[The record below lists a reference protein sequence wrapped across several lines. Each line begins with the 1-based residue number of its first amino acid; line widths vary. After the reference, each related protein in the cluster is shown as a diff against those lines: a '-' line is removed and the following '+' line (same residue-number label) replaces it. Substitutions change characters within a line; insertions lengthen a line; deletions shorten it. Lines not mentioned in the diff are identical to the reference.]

1 MDMERLQDELRMF
14 KDRHFPQQRLRSSLT
29 VYVLLALS
37 YLLIIIL
44 FVVSLSRVS
53 VLSSQ
58 LSEQRSELKQNH
70 SSNEFKPG
78 YGNLT
83 WLLPRLSVS
92 VLSSQLSELRSE
104 LKQNHSS
111 NEFKLSVLS
120 SQLSEQR
127 SELKQNHSSNEF
139 KLFPCG
145 PEAREWEYFS
155 GKCYYFSLRVTS
167 WQTAK
172 ALCEEKHAQLAI
184 INSHAK
190 QNFIMYRTRD
200 KRFWIGLSDQNAEG
214 EWKWIDGSDSTAGF
228 TYWKEG
234 EPSDS
239 NHNEDCAHV
248 WTYGEWND
256 VHCTYECYYICEKP
270 VPL

>member
-58 LSEQRSELKQNH
+58 LSEL
-70 SSNEFKPG
+70 
-78 YGNLT
+78 
-83 WLLPRLSVS
+83 
-92 VLSSQLSELRSE
+92 
-104 LKQNHSS
+104 
-111 NEFKLSVLS
+111 
-120 SQLSEQR
+120 R

-145 PEAREWEYFS
+145 SEAREWEYFS

>member
-58 LSEQRSELKQNH
+58 LSEQ
-70 SSNEFKPG
+70 
-78 YGNLT
+78 
-83 WLLPRLSVS
+83 
-92 VLSSQLSELRSE
+92 RSE